1 MATFEELKE
10 VRVQKLNKL
19 KAKGINPYPA
29 RVPRTHSLAQVKDNF
44 ASLQS
49 SKQEV
54 SVTGRVMAIRGQ
66 GSILFVVLN
75 DGTTKFQA
83 VFKKDAIGSE
93 DQFDLFFDVADI
105 GDFIS
110 VTGTVFATEKGE
122 QSVLVNTWIMATKA
136 LLPLPDKWAG
146 FKDEEERFR
155 KRYLD
160 ILMNKEVRD
169 VFDLRLKFWDATR
182 DFLKKEG
189 FFEVETPTLEL
200 TTGGAEARPFRTHH
214 NDFDLSVFLRI
225 SVGELWQKRLLA
237 AGFPRVF
244 EIGRVYRNEGSSPE
258 HLQEFTNFEFYA
270 AYMDYKEGM
279 QLTERMLK
287 SVAQETFGTLEF
299 EIKGNK
305 VSLDGEWGVIEY
317 VPYVEEKTGINVL
330 ESTEAQMKAKLDE
343 LGVSYEG
350 ENRERLTDTLWKWC
364 RKQIPGPVWLIHHPK
379 LVSPLSKSVDTDPR
393 ITERCQL
400 ILGGSE
406 VFNGFSEL
414 NDPIDQRH
422 RFEVQQALIERG
434 DDEAM
439 MPEWEFVEMLEHGM
453 PPAFGF
459 AYGDRLFSM
468 LVGKPIRET
477 VLFPLMK
484 PKEEGTKK
492 DKEQKIA
499 VVVLNKQS
507 DLLPWQ
513 KMNTVAHLSA
523 SFAGRTDKKLF
534 FADKVKTADDQAITL
549 NIQHAIIIKE
559 CQTVAELKTLVEEA
573 KKHKLEIAEFTREML
588 ETTNDKKVAENT
600 KKKDFKDVEFLGVLV
615 FGSKTPVTEVTKNTS
630 LLS

>member
-1 MATFEELKE
+1 MATLEELKA
-10 VRVQKLNKL
+10 VRTQKLEKL
-19 KAKGINPYPA
+19 KAKGINPFPA
-29 RVPRTHSLAQVKDNF
+29 RVPRTHSLKDVKADF
-44 ASLQS
+44 AALESA
-49 SKQEV
+49 KKEI
-54 SVTGRVMAIRGQ
+54 SVTGRIMAIRGQ
-66 GSILFVVLN
+66 GAILFTVLY
-75 DGTTKFQA
+75 DGTEKFQA
-83 VFKKDAIGSE
+83 VFKKDAISSE
-93 DQFDLFFDVADI
+93 ETFDLFGEVADI

-110 VTGTVFATEKGE
+110 VTGTLFNTEKGE
-122 QSVLVNTWIMATKA
+122 ASILVDTWMMASKA

-146 FKDEEERFR
+146 FKDDEERFR

-182 DFLKKEG
+182 SFLKKEG
-189 FFEVETPTLEL
+189 FFEVETPTLEI
-200 TTGGAEARPFRTHH
+200 TTGGAEARPFKTHH

-279 QLTERMLK
+279 RLTERMLK
-287 SVAQETFGTLEF
+287 AVAQETFGTLQF
-299 EIKGNK
+299 EIKGNQ
-305 VSLDGEWGVIEY
+305 VSLDGEWAVIEY
-317 VPYVEEKTGINVL
+317 VPYVEKHTGINVL
-330 ESTEAQMKAKLDE
+330 ESTEAEMKAKLDE

-364 RKQIPGPVWLIHHPK
+364 RKQIPGPTWLIHHPK
-379 LVSPLSKSVDTDPR
+379 LVSPLSKSVDEDPR

-414 NDPIDQRH
+414 NDPIDQRN
-422 RFEVQQALIERG
+422 RFEVQQQLIAKG

-484 PKEEGTKK
+484 PKEEGPKK
-492 DKEQKIA
+492 KEENKVAII
-499 VVVLNKQS
+499 VINKQAG
-507 DLLPWQ
+507 LLPWQ

-534 FADKVKTADDQAITL
+534 FADKVKTADDQNITL

-559 CQTVAELKTLVEEA
+559 CETTAELRNLIIDAQEN
-573 KKHKLEIAEFTREML
+573 KLEISEFTREML

-600 KKKDFKDVEFLGVLV
+600 KQKDFKDIEFLGVLV
-615 FGSKTPVTEVTKNTS
+615 FGAKTAAIEVTKNTS